1 MLRFTD
7 NSLAHSTPAD
17 YAVGITEITAGTRE
31 NQECSGRGVC
41 NTGTGVCV
49 CSTGYRSGTPL
60 VYIVIFDGLQRSGTP
75 QAVMFR
81 LYGYDYSL

>member
-60 VYIVIFDGLQRSGTP
+60 VYIVIFDGI
-75 QAVMFR
+75 
-81 LYGYDYSL
+81 